1 MPRGGHNKKHASPT
15 VGPAALAKW
24 PPAPKHFT
32 AADGNSWRR
41 IGEAV
46 MSAGSASPGDLVLAE
61 RLAQLHSRVSA
72 ALADPEAQM
81 TALSAMM
88 RLEAD
93 LLNRMGLTPQARN
106 TIGPLSK
113 PKPKTALDEF

>member
-1 MPRGGHNKKHASPT
+1 
-15 VGPAALAKW
+15 LAKW
-24 PPAPKHFT
+24 PPAPRHFT
-32 AADGNSWRR
+32 GSEVDSWKR
-41 IGEAV
+41 IGVAA
-46 MSAGSASPGDLVLAE
+46 MALGSVAASDLVLAE
-61 RLAQLHSRVSA
+61 RLAQLDARVSE
-72 ALADPEAQM
+72 ALSDSDAQM

>member
-1 MPRGGHNKKHASPT
+1 MPRGGHNKKHTSAPA
-15 VGPAALAKW
+15 GPPALVKW
-24 PPAPKHFT
+24 PKAPKHFT
-32 AADGNSWRR
+32 AGEVASWTRL
-41 IGEAV
+41 GEAV
-46 MSAGSASPGDLVLAE
+46 MVLGSVAGSDLVLAE
-61 RLAQLHSRVSA
+61 RLAQLDARISE
-72 ALADPEAQM
+72 ALANPDVQM

-113 PKPKTALDEF
+113 PKKKSPLDEF